1 MRRCRRGDR
10 GRQTEGRFRSMLLQP
25 RGERGWHSRRRKV
38 LLARRHAD
46 ACEILPRQ
54 EEECA
59 GFLDSPEAGAANSGA
74 NSLRL
79 GQRELR
85 WALVSSCSARKMGGR
100 RPEKRHGA
108 TGFVFDPSGR

>member
-1 MRRCRRGDR
+1 
-10 GRQTEGRFRSMLLQP
+10 MLLQP

-59 GFLDSPEAGAANSGA
+59 GFLILPKLARRIAAPTRYGSDSANCAGP
-74 NSLRL
+74 
-79 GQRELR
+79 
-85 WALVSSCSARKMGGR
+85 W
-100 RPEKRHGA
+100 
-108 TGFVFDPSGR
+108 

>member
-59 GFLDSPEAGAANSGA
+59 GFLILPKLARRIAAPTRYGSDSANCAGP
-74 NSLRL
+74 
-79 GQRELR
+79 
-85 WALVSSCSARKMGGR
+85 W
-100 RPEKRHGA
+100 
-108 TGFVFDPSGR
+108 